1 MGKVYILVNI
11 GIYMIIKKVF
21 QSKYTGQKSV
31 TIPKDSGIEEG
42 DYVRIIK
49 VEEVDGE

>member
-1 MGKVYILVNI
+1 
-11 GIYMIIKKVF
+11 MIIKKVF

-31 TIPKDSGIEEG
+31 TIPKESDIEEG

-49 VEEVDGE
+49 VEEEEE